1 MKKKWFVVSI
11 ILITIINLSAFG
23 TYIYNRWR
31 HSKIIY
37 CSSTDTASHGCY
49 MKRCLGISDEQA
61 SNLDVLE
68 KTYKPKVEA
77 LSSMMKEK
85 RIELVKELMKEKPDS
100 MRIRQIL
107 REVDS
112 LQAQMQREV
121 VERLIEEKRILTP
134 EQQEKFFSLVLGKFY
149 NEKDSIIHSG
159 CQK

>member
-1 MKKKWFVVSI
+1 
-11 ILITIINLSAFG
+11 
-23 TYIYNRWR
+23 
-31 HSKIIY
+31 
-37 CSSTDTASHGCY
+37 

-77 LSSMMKEK
+77 SSSMMKEK

-100 MRIRQIL
+100 MRIGQIL

-134 EQQEKFFSLVLGKFY
+134 EQQEKFFSLVLSKFY